1 MKIFRWGENKRNQI
15 EIIEFHLI
23 VTSVMFMIA
32 SWASLRS
39 SNIKQKNLDKLM
51 FQQLKKY
58 QALVC
63 D

>member
-15 EIIEFHLI
+15 EIIEFRLI
-23 VTSVMFMIA
+23 VTSVTFMITT
-32 SWASLRS
+32 WASLRS
-39 SNIKQKNLDKLM
+39 SNVKQKNLDKLM
-51 FQQLKKY
+51 FQQFKKY